1 VWGCS
6 HTASPLGVTD
16 VTLPDHM
23 LKFKFPGL
31 MAQDI
36 RLLTDV
42 SKYDFCLG
50 LGSEKATSLS

>member
-1 VWGCS
+1 MWVCI

-31 MAQDI
+31 MAQEI
-36 RLLTDV
+36 TQLTDV
-42 SKYDFCLG
+42 PQYDFCLD
-50 LGSEKATSLS
+50 LGSEKATSLV